1 VAQPK
6 SGWRANNACMKTQ
19 GHTFAAVAGAFGS
32 RGGDAL
38 ARIEEAIESARSS
51 GAAMV
56 VLPEGTLGGY
66 LSPDGRPAE
75 PIDLDGPE
83 IRRLC
88 EIAADL
94 VVCAGF
100 TERGPGRPYSS
111 AVCVSG
117 DGVLGHHRKVHLPP
131 SEIEAFAPGDGFA
144 AFDTPVGRVGMLIC
158 YDKIFPEAA
167 RTLALD
173 GAEVIASLSAWPL
186 CRRSPARRIAAD
198 RQTRHFNL
206 LDEARALENQVVWVS
221 SNLTG
226 RLGPL
231 RFFGQAKVVDPDGGV
246 LARTGGRAGAAVATV
261 APRTAIAASRAAI
274 SHLED
279 RATGTYGVDRPAPP
293 QRHPVREPVA
303 HEPAAAPE
311 PAAIPCPNPA
321 LA

>member
-1 VAQPK
+1 MKAQ
-6 SGWRANNACMKTQ
+6 R
-19 GHTFAAVAGAFGS
+19 HTLAAVAGAFGG

-38 ARIEEAIESARSS
+38 ARVEKAVESARSR

-56 VLPEGTLGGY
+56 VLPEAALGGY

-75 PIDLDGPE
+75 AIDLDGPE

-117 DGVLGHHRKVHLPP
+117 DGVLGRHRKVHLPP

-158 YDKIFPEAA
+158 YDKVFPEAA

-186 CRRSPARRIAAD
+186 CRENPARRIAAD

-246 LARTGGRAGAAVATV
+246 LARTGGRPGAAVAAV
-261 APRTAIAASRAAI
+261 APRTAIAASRAPI

-279 RATGTYGVDRPAPP
+279 RATGTYRIDRPAPP
-293 QRHPVREPVA
+293 QRHPVREPVV
-303 HEPAAAPE
+303 HEPAAAPA
-311 PAAIPCPNPA
+311 PAAVPSPNPA

>member
-1 VAQPK
+1 M
-6 SGWRANNACMKTQ
+6 SRHN
-19 GHTFAAVAGAFGS
+19 HTFAAVAGAFGG
-32 RGGDAL
+32 RGPGAL
-38 ARIEEAIESARSS
+38 ARIEKAVGSARSD

-56 VLPEGTLGGY
+56 VLPETALGGY
-66 LSPDGRPAE
+66 LDPAGRTAAPL
-75 PIDLDGPE
+75 DLDGPE
-83 IRRLC
+83 IARLC
-88 EIAADL
+88 EIADDV

-131 SEIEAFAPGDGFA
+131 AEIEAFAPGDSFA
-144 AFDTPVGRVGMLIC
+144 AFDTPIGRVGMLIC

-173 GAEVIASLSAWPL
+173 GAEVIASMSAWPL
-186 CRRSPARRIAAD
+186 CRRNPARRIAAD

-226 RLGPL
+226 RIGSL
-231 RFFGQAKVVDPDGGV
+231 RFFGQAKVVGPDGDV
-246 LARTGGRAGAAVATV
+246 LARTGGRAGNAVAEV
-261 APRTAIAASRAAI
+261 APRSEIAASRATI

-279 RATGTYGVDRPAPP
+279 RATDTYRVDRPAP
-293 QRHPVREPVA
+293 
-303 HEPAAAPE
+303 AAPRPARPRVLPE
-311 PAAIPCPNPA
+311 PLPEPLATPAPNPA